1 MAKEEFYS
9 AVYLI
14 IKDDNGNILLQR
26 RQGSKLWPNFL
37 ALPAGHIDKG
47 ELSKEAAIREA
58 YEELGIEIEEKDL
71 IFKYVLCRKNKSLK
85 SYFDIFFEVKKYKN
99 KIRIAEPEK
108 CTELKWVNPS
118 NLPDDMITYEIEVL
132 NEIADGNIYG
142 ETLADNEEKLSRHL

>member
-1 MAKEEFYS
+1 MAREEFLS

-47 ELSKEAAIREA
+47 ELSKQAAIREA
-58 YEELGIEIEEKDL
+58 YEELGIKIEEKDL
-71 IFKYVLCRKNKSLK
+71 IFKYALCRKNKSIK
-85 SYFDIFFEVKKYKN
+85 PYFDIFFEVKKYKN
-99 KIRIAEPEK
+99 EIRIAEPEK

-118 NLPDDMITYEIEVL
+118 NLPDDMIPYEIEVL
-132 NEIADGNIYG
+132 NEIDNGNTYG
-142 ETLADNEEKLSRHL
+142 ETYADNEEKLSRHL

>member
-1 MAKEEFYS
+1 MAKEEFLS

-71 IFKYVLCRKNKSLK
+71 ISKYVLCRKNKSIK
-85 SYFDIFFEVKKYKN
+85 PYFDIFFEVKKYKN
-99 KIRIAEPEK
+99 EIRIAEPEK

-118 NLPDDMITYEIEVL
+118 NLPDDIIPYEIEVL
-132 NEIADGNIYG
+132 NEIDDGNTYS
-142 ETLADNEEKLSRHL
+142 ETYADNEEKLSKHL